1 MINQVTIIGRI
12 VGDAKVRKIEKG
24 VVLTYSLA
32 VNVND
37 EKCMFFPVV
46 TFAKEDTKLGSVL
59 TKGRKIA
66 IVGMLDESKYNAK
79 DGTTKSFI
87 SIVTSYID
95 LLDSTP
101 AKDVTEDDELPF
113 N

>member
-1 MINQVTIIGRI
+1 MVNQVTIIGRI

-24 VVLTYSLA
+24 VVLSYSLA
-32 VNVND
+32 VNVNE

-46 TFAKEDTKLGSVL
+46 TFAKEDTQLKKYL

-66 IVGMLDESKYNAK
+66 IVGMLDESKYTAK

-87 SIVTSYID
+87 CIVTSYID
-95 LLDSTP
+95 FLDSTP
-101 AKDVTEDDELPF
+101 AKEVVEDDNPF
-113 N
+113 